1 MHRADDRRMKRALS
15 LSPSS
20 AVSPKERFLSRSRE
34 ARNERLVRTTPLFA
48 CLSDDEFGALRH
60 ICHERRFPKGKVI
73 LSEEDTYQYMYII
86 LSGKVKAVHFSPDGK
101 EHILAIHKRGDFFGE
116 MALLD
121 GKTAPASVVA
131 MEDSEI
137 VLISRGDFQGY
148 LLQSRKAC
156 EQLISL
162 LCARLRESWMVLKV
176 LSLPEAAQRVRAV
189 LKMVSLQHSAQ
200 DGRGTILT
208 VKLTHQD
215 IAGYASVSRETVT
228 RILSTLIREGKI
240 EILESR
246 NILLKP
252 PFFS

>member
-1 MHRADDRRMKRALS
+1 MHNADDRRLIRVPSARSTPSGKR
-15 LSPSS
+15 P
-20 AVSPKERFLSRSRE
+20 LSRSRE
-34 ARNERLVRTTPLFA
+34 ARNERLVRTTPLFD
-48 CLSDDEFGALRH
+48 CLSDEEFGALRH
-60 ICHERRFPKGKVI
+60 ICHERHFPKGKVI
-73 LSEEDTYQYMYII
+73 LSEEDTYHYMYIV

-121 GKTAPASVVA
+121 GKTSPASVVA

-137 VLISRGDFQGY
+137 VLISGSDFQGH
-148 LLQSRKAC
+148 LLQSRKVC
-156 EQLISL
+156 EQLIFL

-189 LKMVSLQHSAQ
+189 LRMVSLHHGAQ
-200 DGRGTILT
+200 DSRGTIIT

-228 RILSTLIREGKI
+228 RILNRLIREGEI
-240 EILESR
+240 EILENRS
-246 NILLKP
+246 ILLKP
-252 PFFS
+252 SFVS

>member
-1 MHRADDRRMKRALS
+1 MKRALS
-15 LSPSS
+15 TRPAPSIPS
-20 AVSPKERFLSRSRE
+20 GKRFLPRSKE
-34 ARNERLVRTTPLFA
+34 SRNERLVRITPLFA
-48 CLSDDEFGALRH
+48 CLSDEEFGALRH
-60 ICHERRFPKGKVI
+60 ICHEKLFPKGKVI
-73 LSEEDTYQYMYII
+73 LSEEDTHHYMYII

-131 MEDSEI
+131 MEASEI
-137 VLISRGDFQGY
+137 VLISKSDFQGY

-189 LKMVSLQHSAQ
+189 LKMVSLHHSAQ
-200 DGRGTILT
+200 DSRGTILT
-208 VKLTHQD
+208 VRLTHQD

-228 RILSTLIREGKI
+228 RILSTLIGEGKI